1 MSLAMT
7 SVGILKK
14 HIHNSY
20 GIEADKQVLLA
31 SGGSTLHNDSS
42 VCSHS
47 AGTDS
52 SPIFLYDE
60 NLISNPIPP
69 TISSPFENAEKE
81 MESKVKIHCDMSPS
95 FATVYKRTKL
105 AQEMFDLGKKLYEK
119 CESLVFEQHMQQQ
132 GWRAII
138 ANLDDI
144 EQDFCKRG
152 KSFDKAFEAYMSHR
166 ESHHS
171 FLILFQDDLKTLK
184 RIPLLPTLL
193 HKRKSNEVEDT
204 SDDCDLTKQ
213 ITLYEWIERVDD
225 QKSISKMFE
234 LCSNSL
240 NEFDDRFVSE
250 LSAEIKDALRASQNL
265 SVKEVSGMSERLS
278 GLDSL
283 LRDCMVFVSH
293 QNGHAQ
299 AFKKHEATVRSS
311 KDQSVLPD
319 LCKAHE
325 NQLILMTENHKCI
338 CDILRRCVNAKNE
351 LIANLHARLRWVAYV
366 QNRICEMDH
375 KIVVNLTNLKRVQK
389 YLEILHQIHVAPS
402 TYLNAIIEVVRRRKY
417 SASLRQTRLKVVF
430 PVFQQWGEELSNN
443 FLALHTKELER
454 RKQFDME
461 FKGHFLKTLF
471 PGMNDIPPEFATRPP
486 PPFDEEM
493 PDITEEDIIFLKGAL
508 PDMTENIKIPESFRL
523 VDLLGS
529 KGEELRFELTRAP
542 EENLEE
548 RLGATESDCDSL
560 GDESKPLEEEP
571 RDIVQEVES
580 DSDSDDMISKL
591 EPIYRK
597 LEEIQAKICEVDLS
611 EPLGVEVA
619 FQEEEVGARVCE
631 EVELVGAS
639 NQVDERQSSDEES
652 DDIPELEYIP
662 KRSEEIV
669 ARVCKVEFV
678 DLSNQVDEQQSSD
691 EESDDRIPELEP
703 FCRKSKDMVPEL
715 VDIGGKSEEVAP
727 ELEDIDVESEQMVP
741 RIEAIANFANWKPC
755 STQGGGF
762 DRECDS
768 DSGSEGFER
777 IGNLSPDLETR
788 QEEPTIATSEVGERS
803 PVPPQKPPRTFQNS
817 RKHTPNAPFLK
828 TLSVTSTTPAHTET
842 SLHLKNSS
850 CLASVLPDSYFNS
863 HHQQMQNHPINPMP
877 KSITPQSPKDIQVK
891 SPNSPFLGH
900 QPANEFVS
908 DEFYIDESLPSS
920 LSIET
925 GQSQGEFFNQLDTA
939 NNVVALL
946 QENIEVYK
954 IEIVKL
960 KSHLMK
966 LYKLAQEQTSQLKN
980 EVSELR
986 STVLLSKEVIS
997 QQCKGMDSSWVNV
1010 IVEKDIKDKE
1020 ILEMT
1025 QKIAE
1030 DATCNLRLHEEEKKK
1045 EIKELVQKKKLLEK
1059 ECWFLKKDL
1068 KDMQKSNRILCDQ
1081 NEETIE
1087 RLRQNIEQME
1097 LDNEKEIK
1105 ELTEKLNRDHKAE
1118 IEAIKQR
1125 LKLLTMERSR
1135 SDNSLEK
1142 SGDCASL
1149 PNHLLLQITENFELD
1164 KEKSVNEALKTERE
1178 KWEKLLEKRVHE
1190 MEVKFEEEKQALLDK
1205 MSEEREKLPVAVEN
1219 NERELKEEIDALQE
1233 ERDILMTQLK
1243 SYEEYVNVVD
1253 NEGRESRQ
1261 GTVDS
1266 STSPIKEKE
1275 PKSETSSPRPGRV
1288 HIDSCKPGDVV
1299 VVVWEP
1305 THENFRI
1312 LQENKHLFFL
1322 HSDYL
1327 AVLGLEIV
1335 NGIPNKYYVVG
1346 EVVDK
1351 EYCFARKSENRYKVP
1366 KRTKFFRVKVK
1377 PSAASSSSKDVSQSL
1392 YEPKPAGVET
1402 CRMTQSQSVVSKI
1415 SEDASGPSSIPS
1427 SPTRT
1432 YPIIPER
1439 DEPDTTTSAPET
1451 VEGAEN
1457 RGEKSVKNAFAED
1470 SGIVDNP
1477 EQVMAALDETL
1488 TSEVR
1493 NQSENSD
1500 RLEQITMFGRL
1511 SRRLG
1516 PSIPLP
1522 LPPRSAIISRI
1533 WNVISLGTTD
1543 LPISF

>member
-1 MSLAMT
+1 MLHVFQVDYGRMMKLDMSLAMT
-7 SVGILKK
+7 SVGVLKK

-213 ITLYEWIERVDD
+213 MTLYEWIERVDD

-250 LSAEIKDALRASQNL
+250 LSAEIKDALKASQNL

-417 SASLRQTRLKVVF
+417 SASLKT
-430 PVFQQWGEELSNN
+430 WGEELSNN

-529 KGEELRFELTRAP
+529 KGEELRFELTRVP

-560 GDESKPLEEEP
+560 GDESKPLEEEL

-611 EPLGVEVA
+611 EPSGVEVA

-639 NQVDERQSSDEES
+639 NQVDERQSSDEESNEIPELEYIPKKSEDIGARVCEEVELVGASNQVEEHQSSDEES

-691 EESDDRIPELEP
+691 EESDERIPELEP

-788 QEEPTIATSEVGERS
+788 QEEPTIATSE
-803 PVPPQKPPRTFQNS
+803 
-817 RKHTPNAPFLK
+817 
-828 TLSVTSTTPAHTET
+828 
-842 SLHLKNSS
+842 
-850 CLASVLPDSYFNS
+850 
-863 HHQQMQNHPINPMP
+863 
-877 KSITPQSPKDIQVK
+877 
-891 SPNSPFLGH
+891 
-900 QPANEFVS
+900 
-908 DEFYIDESLPSS
+908 
-920 LSIET
+920 
-925 GQSQGEFFNQLDTA
+925 
-939 NNVVALL
+939 
-946 QENIEVYK
+946 ENIEVYK

-966 LYKLAQEQTSQLKN
+966 LYKLAKEQTSQLKN

-986 STVLLSKEVIS
+986 STVLSSKEVIS

-1030 DATCNLRLHEEEKKK
+1030 DATCNLRRQEEEKKK

-1068 KDMQKSNRILCDQ
+1068 KDMKKSNRILCDQ

-1312 LQENKHLFFL
+1312 LQENKHMFFL

-1392 YEPKPAGVET
+1392 YEPKPAEVET
-1402 CRMTQSQSVVSKI
+1402 SRMTQSQSVVSKI

-1451 VEGAEN
+1451 VEGAKN

-1488 TSEVR
+1488 TSEVG